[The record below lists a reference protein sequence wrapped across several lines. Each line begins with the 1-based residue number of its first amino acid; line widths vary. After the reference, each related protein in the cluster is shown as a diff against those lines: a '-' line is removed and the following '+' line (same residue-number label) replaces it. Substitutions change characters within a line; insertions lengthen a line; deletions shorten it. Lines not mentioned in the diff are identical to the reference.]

1 MKKKLFI
8 FIFMFILAIGIN
20 LHYKCYEVNAITQR
34 LINLNLIPVNRA
46 INSNNT
52 IIHNI
57 RSSFKSVNSNS
68 IGIEDE
74 SLPLSMTYSYPEQG
88 SSKIPVSGY
97 MIFQF
102 NKFVNIDSS
111 KDVLGDCSIKDYI
124 TNKITYNNNLILY
137 YDNLSYNTKYTLKL
151 NADAIKDNSGD
162 FLIEDFNSEFVTG
175 LEFERVYGSSRYETS
190 VAISKAGGLYSDYVV
205 LANGEN
211 FPDALCAAPLAVKY
225 GAPILLTY
233 KSSLPVVVKNEI
245 DRLQPKEVFLV
256 GGTGVISDSIKT
268 LLENNGIK
276 VTRLS
281 GTNRYETSLEVAK
294 YINSI
299 SKEVF
304 IATGANYPDAL
315 SIAAYA
321 GHKQIPIILTN
332 NNKISDKISNYIST
346 KGINKAYVI
355 GGTGVISDNV
365 LKSLPNAERIGGINR
380 YETNYQVLAR
390 FPFVYAETY
399 FATGKVFADA
409 LSGAALAGIFNNP
422 IILVDNSMPDNIIYS
437 IEQNKDMMKMKKI
450 LGGTGVISDGIIKR
464 IFG

>member
-1 MKKKLFI
+1 MRKKLFI
-8 FIFMFILAIGIN
+8 FMFIFIIGSN
-20 LHYKCYEVNAITQR
+20 LYCKYYEVNAKTPR
-34 LINLNLIPVNRA
+34 LINLNLIPVNSG

-52 IIHNI
+52 IIDKVI
-57 RSSFKSVNSNS
+57 ASCKSVHSNS
-68 IGIEDE
+68 IDIEDA

-88 SSKIPVSGY
+88 SSKISVSGY

-111 KDVLGDCSIKDYI
+111 KDVLGDCSIKDYV
-124 TNKITYNNNLILY
+124 TNKITYDNNLILY
-137 YDNLSYNTKYTLKL
+137 YDNLNYNTKYTLKL
-151 NADAIKDNSGD
+151 NANAIKDNSGD

-175 LEFERVYGSSRYETS
+175 SEFERLYGSSRYETS
-190 VAISKAGGLYSDYVV
+190 VAISKSGGLYADYVV
-205 LANGEN
+205 LANGQN

-233 KSSLPVVVKNEI
+233 KDSLPNVVKNEI

-268 LLENNGIK
+268 LLQNNGIK

-281 GTNRYETSLEVAK
+281 GENRYETSLEVAK

-299 SKEVF
+299 STEVF
-304 IATGANYPDAL
+304 IVTGANYPDAL

-332 NNKISDKISNYIST
+332 KNNISDKISNYIST

-365 LKSLPNAERIGGINR
+365 LNSLPNAERVAGINR

-437 IEQNKDMMKMKKI
+437 IKQNKDIMKMKKI
-450 LGGTGVISDGIIKR
+450 LGGSGVVSEHIIKR